1 MITEKF
7 ITNPNIISELK
18 RLAEQSGGILQPQD
32 VVEAARPLS
41 SPLHNSFTW
50 DESEAANKWR
60 LHQARNLLR
69 VTVEFVK
76 TAGGKV
82 PMRVFCSLKSDRES
96 GGYRATVDIMSD
108 RQMKNQ
114 LIEDALEDIAIFQKK
129 YNHLREL
136 AEVIAAMRRAKKKL
150 KS

>member
-1 MITEKF
+1 
-7 ITNPNIISELK
+7 
-18 RLAEQSGGILQPQD
+18 
-32 VVEAARPLS
+32 
-41 SPLHNSFTW
+41 LHNSFTW

-76 TAGGKV
+76 TADGKL
-82 PMRVFCSLKSDRES
+82 PMRVFCSLKSDREN

-108 RQMKNQ
+108 SQMKNQ

-129 YNHLREL
+129 YNGLREL
-136 AEVIAAMRRAKKKL
+136 ADVLAAMRRAKKKL